1 MIPTPLF
8 SGIAPQLQVIQPFQ
22 SVMSSFWQSENV
34 HDHAKSLRETIDL
47 LQAMCKELEEV
58 HQMRSLRGND
68 AEGDVMQGM
77 HLQIFE
83 TIRAKGISLDIQ
95 ESLSLEAA
103 KSLFF
108 SLKNQLLPFSSIASG
123 LAPWEE
129 RSAAVKLAQ
138 KLQKHKRNKHWKKKK
153 RKRVAEM
160 LRKERENYDEADKE
174 VDEWRARETAKDVA
188 KRKVEGMKAIAKLKA
203 NEEKRRLESEVELIL
218 IIEKLQE
225 LRSIRIQKLKKQ
237 GHFLPEEDD
246 KFLERVRAAVEEE
259 ERQAAA
265 ASEMCATKDAIAA
278 AEGLRTVDQNPN
290 TEEKDIKH
298 DKSNTTTM
306 LDGSNAMGSE
316 RNSDVD
322 AIVCPA
328 PDENPK
334 ERLTASYDS
343 VTNLPFEFYHYYHGS
358 NNDMGTLIEVRR
370 MWDAYIRPGGSRI
383 PGHWVQPPPPADEIW
398 ASYLVT
404 RPK

>member
-8 SGIAPQLQVIQPFQ
+8 SGIAPQLQAMQPFQ
-22 SVMSSFWQSENV
+22 SVVSSFWESGNV
-34 HDHAKSLRETIDL
+34 HDHVKSLRETIDL
-47 LQAMCKELEEV
+47 LQAMEKELEEV
-58 HQMRSLRGND
+58 HQMRRLSGND
-68 AEGDVMQGM
+68 AEGDEMQGM

-83 TIRAKGISLDIQ
+83 TIKAKRISLDIQ
-95 ESLSLEAA
+95 ESLSLNAA

-123 LAPWEE
+123 LASWEE
-129 RSAAVKLAQ
+129 RSATVKLAQ
-138 KLQKHKRNKHWKKKK
+138 KFQKYKRNKHWKKKK

-160 LRKERENYDEADKE
+160 LRKERENCDKADKE
-174 VDEWRARETAKDVA
+174 VAEWRAREIAKDIA
-188 KRKVEGMKAIAKLKA
+188 KRKVEDMKAIAKLKA
-203 NEEKRRLESEVELIL
+203 NEEKKRLESELELIL
-218 IIEKLQE
+218 VIEKLQE

-265 ASEMCATKDAIAA
+265 LSEVCATKDAIAA
-278 AEGLRTVDQNPN
+278 AEGSRKVNQNPI
-290 TEEKDIKH
+290 TEEKDINH
-298 DKSNTTTM
+298 DKSDSTTM
-306 LDGSNAMGSE
+306 QDRSNATGSE
-316 RNSDVD
+316 RNVDVD
-322 AIVCPA
+322 EFVRPA

-383 PGHWVQPPPPADEIW
+383 PGHWIQPPPPADEIW